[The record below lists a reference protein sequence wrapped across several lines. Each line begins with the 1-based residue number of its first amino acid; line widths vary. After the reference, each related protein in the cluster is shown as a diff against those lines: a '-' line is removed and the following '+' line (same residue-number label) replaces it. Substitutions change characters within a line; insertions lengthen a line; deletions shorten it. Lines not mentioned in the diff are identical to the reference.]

1 MNIERVINMILRR
14 LVGRAVNAGV
24 NAGIKAVSK
33 RGKGQ
38 AAGKGADKDTRP
50 LPQDEATAQKARLMR
65 RNTRPPRFKR
75 PSLWRRDQTVLKCF
89 DSFSP

>member
-1 MNIERVINMILRR
+1 MNIERILNMILRH

-38 AAGKGADKDTRP
+38 GAGKGQDTRP
-50 LPQDEATAQKARLMR
+50 LPQDEAAAQKARLMR
-65 RNTRPPRFKR
+65 RNARPPRF
-75 PSLWRRDQTVLKCF
+75 
-89 DSFSP
+89 

>member
-38 AAGKGADKDTRP
+38 GADKDTRP
-50 LPQDEATAQKARLMR
+50 VHQDEATAQKARLMR
-65 RNTRPPRFKR
+65 RNTRPPRF
-75 PSLWRRDQTVLKCF
+75 
-89 DSFSP
+89 

>member
-1 MNIERVINMILRR
+1 MNIERVINVILRR

-38 AAGKGADKDTRP
+38 GVDNKDTRP
-50 LPQDEATAQKARLMR
+50 LPQDKATAQKARLMR
-65 RNTRPPRFKR
+65 RNTRPPRF
-75 PSLWRRDQTVLKCF
+75 
-89 DSFSP
+89 